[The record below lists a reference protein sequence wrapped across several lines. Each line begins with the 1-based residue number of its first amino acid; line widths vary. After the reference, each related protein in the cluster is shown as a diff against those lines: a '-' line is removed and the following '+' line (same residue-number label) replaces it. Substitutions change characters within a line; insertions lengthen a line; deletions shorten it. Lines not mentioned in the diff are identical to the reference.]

1 MRLIDRYLLRQ
12 FLQTFL
18 ICFIS
23 LAGLYIVIDA
33 FNRLDDFGG
42 EGVSFAEAAKTAG
55 QYYALQSLSFF
66 NRTSGILAMIAAMFT
81 VTWIQRHNEMTALMA
96 AGIPRL
102 QILRPV
108 LIAGVVVAITAAG
121 IREFVIP
128 GLRHELSLDS
138 KDLSGENAVV
148 LKPRQ
153 DYATDI
159 RLGGSEAMLKSGTIV
174 QPSFWLPPYASRFGM
189 QLVAK
194 TAQYKPT
201 EGNRPSGYLLRGVS
215 QPEGINRLVSLT
227 DREGKP
233 VIVTPTDADWLAED
247 EAFVVSGLSFELL
260 AAGPQWRDLA
270 STSELVR
277 ELASPSTDLGPDV
290 RVAIH
295 TRILQP
301 FLDITLLMLGLP
313 LVVSRGAKSPF
324 IAMGLSVLVVTAFFL
339 LALGGQAL
347 GATGW
352 LRPSLAAWL
361 PLIVFVPIA
370 AAQSESLRQ

>member
-1 MRLIDRYLLRQ
+1 MKL
-12 FLQTFL
+12 
-18 ICFIS
+18 
-23 LAGLYIVIDA
+23 
-33 FNRLDDFGG
+33 
-42 EGVSFAEAAKTAG
+42 
-55 QYYALQSLSFF
+55 
-66 NRTSGILAMIAAMFT
+66 
-81 VTWIQRHNEMTALMA
+81 TALMA

-102 QILRPV
+102 RILRPV
-108 LIAGVVVAITAAG
+108 LIAGVVVAIAAAG

-138 KDLSGENAVV
+138 KDLSGEHAVV

-153 DYATDI
+153 DYATNI

-174 QPSFWLPPYASRFGM
+174 KPSFWLPPYASRFGM
-189 QLVAK
+189 QLVAE
-194 TAQYKPT
+194 TPST
-201 EGNRPSGYLLRGVS
+201 NRPKG
-215 QPEGINRLVSLT
+215 T
-227 DREGKP
+227 DRVATSCTASPNPRESTASNRSPTVKAIP
-233 VIVTPTDADWLAED
+233 VIVTPRDADWLAED
-247 EAFVVSGLSFELL
+247 EAFVVSGVSFELL

-295 TRILQP
+295 TRLLQP

-313 LVVSRGAKSPF
+313 LVVSRGSKSPF
-324 IAMGLSVLVVTAFFL
+324 IAMGLSVFVVTAFFL
-339 LALGGQAL
+339 LAIGGQAL